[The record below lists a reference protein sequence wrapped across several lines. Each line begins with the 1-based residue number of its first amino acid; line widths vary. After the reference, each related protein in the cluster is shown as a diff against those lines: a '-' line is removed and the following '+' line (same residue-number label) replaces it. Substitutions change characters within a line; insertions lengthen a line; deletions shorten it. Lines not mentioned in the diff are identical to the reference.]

1 MWGKEERTASEPD
14 PYRLPL
20 LRVEVIAAVAPLTS
34 NPSTDFP
41 WVPHTPPRPPRKGK
55 EREARAGAR
64 GTTLQ
69 ETGEGGLP
77 PYALTFGMEFVRI
90 PLNPV
95 KEGRRAGALLV
106 NLQSIAL
113 LHCQGAR
120 PGATPGQFFPQVS
133 QRYCPRP
140 AGRGRSAER
149 GRGGGYGEG
158 SASSAACGVGASPL
172 PGPHPPRRCPP
183 RSTARGEPGDT
194 PRSPSTLRW
203 VGTSTRTGIGG
214 FKRAC
219 TSPIANPERIAPMWG
234 KSAPRGR
241 GSPPPRT
248 GPYPAPGRRSI
259 TG

>member
-120 PGATPGQFFPQVS
+120 PGATPGQGFPQVS
-133 QRYCPRP
+133 QRYCPRLRG
-140 AGRGRSAER
+140 AGEEAGGRAGWGFR
-149 GRGGGYGEG
+149 RT
-158 SASSAACGVGASPL
+158 AACGEGASPL
-172 PGPHPPRRCPP
+172 PGPHPPGRCPP
-183 RSTARGEPGDT
+183 RSPARVSRGILRVHQNRHGGSTELEP
-194 PRSPSTLRW
+194 
-203 VGTSTRTGIGG
+203 
-214 FKRAC
+214 
-219 TSPIANPERIAPMWG
+219 
-234 KSAPRGR
+234 
-241 GSPPPRT
+241 
-248 GPYPAPGRRSI
+248 RR
-259 TG
+259 